1 MLNFQITS
9 LVSFKAGSR
18 GYVRSPKLNVVD
30 NFIELILRFKTT
42 QSNGLLVY
50 GKDKCVFSLRI
61 KSGILVFESGEIRVS
76 SAQSTRYDDD
86 QWHDVF
92 VAHTNQELLLR
103 VDDFDNFQYVSLFLG
118 YSKI

>member
-1 MLNFQITS
+1 LDFQITS

-18 GYVRSPKLNVVD
+18 GYVRSPKLVALD
-30 NFIELILRFKTT
+30 NLIELILRFKTT

-50 GKDKCVFSLRI
+50 GKDGSVFSLRI
-61 KSGILVFESGEIRVS
+61 KSGILVFESGGIRVS
-76 SAQSTRYDDD
+76 STQSTRYDDD

-103 VDDFDNFQYVSLFLG
+103 VDDFDNFQYVSLFLR